1 MTKFLGKIEELQRLI
16 ADLGFEG
23 EWEEL
28 SSHTYQFT
36 STDGAILNFYQNKTV
51 QFQGA
56 TTAKAAF
63 EARVAKPILDW
74 KPAPKS
80 TSSVAIAL
88 PALHKSAENKRVFVV
103 HGHDLAAR
111 EQLELILHR
120 LD

>member
-1 MTKFLGKIEELQRLI
+1 MTKFLGKIEELQKLI

-28 SSHTYQFT
+28 PNHIYQFAT
-36 STDGAILNFYQNKTV
+36 TDGAILNFYQNKTV

-56 TTAKAAF
+56 TGAKAAF
-63 EARVAKPILDW
+63 EARAAKPILDW

-80 TSSVAIAL
+80 TSSVTIA
-88 PALHKSAENKRVFVV
+88 PPTHHRNTDNKRVFVV

-111 EQLELILHR
+111 EQLE
-120 LD
+120 